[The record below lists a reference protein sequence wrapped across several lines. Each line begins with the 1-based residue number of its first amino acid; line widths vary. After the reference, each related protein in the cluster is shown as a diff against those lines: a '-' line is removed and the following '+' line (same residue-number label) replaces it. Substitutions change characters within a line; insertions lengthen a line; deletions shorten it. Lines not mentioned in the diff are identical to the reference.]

1 MTLAESPTSLL
12 DDIRRIATEVAA
24 PHANEVDRD
33 ARFPAETVDALR
45 DVGALSALVP
55 AELGGRGWPFE
66 TVADAAF
73 ELGRACSA
81 SAMVFAMHQI
91 QVATIARHAAP
102 GSFFADYLGDLVEA
116 PRLIASVTSE
126 IGTGGDLGRS
136 IAALTRDEDGRLH
149 FEKAAPTVSYGAYAD
164 DLLTTVRRSPDAE
177 PGDQVL
183 VLTSRD
189 QNTLEP
195 MGGWDPLGM
204 RGTCSPGFKVSAILE
219 PHQVLETPFA
229 RVATESMVPV
239 THLLW
244 SHVWLG
250 IATEA
255 FDRARAFVR
264 GQARQKPGEMP
275 PTAQRLSRLAGQV
288 SLLRAEVRSELAAFV
303 AASATDDRSELS
315 TMAHQ
320 LRLNNLKI
328 TASEETP
335 RICLAALEICGIVG
349 YRNDTPFAIGRLL
362 RDALSG
368 PLMIANERIHQTNAG
383 LLLVAKDV

>member
-33 ARFPAETVDALR
+33 ARIPAETVDALR

-102 GSFFADYLGDLVEA
+102 GSFFADYLRDLVEA

>member
-1 MTLAESPTSLL
+1 
-12 DDIRRIATEVAA
+12 
-24 PHANEVDRD
+24 
-33 ARFPAETVDALR
+33 
-45 DVGALSALVP
+45 
-55 AELGGRGWPFE
+55 
-66 TVADAAF
+66 
-73 ELGRACSA
+73 
-81 SAMVFAMHQI
+81 
-91 QVATIARHAAP
+91 
-102 GSFFADYLGDLVEA
+102 
-116 PRLIASVTSE
+116 
-126 IGTGGDLGRS
+126 
-136 IAALTRDEDGRLH
+136 
-149 FEKAAPTVSYGAYAD
+149 
-164 DLLTTVRRSPDAE
+164 
-177 PGDQVL
+177 
-183 VLTSRD
+183 
-189 QNTLEP
+189 
-195 MGGWDPLGM
+195 M
-204 RGTCSPGFKVSAILE
+204 RGTCSPGFKVSATLE

-275 PTAQRLSRLAGQV
+275 PTAARLSRLAGQV
-288 SLLRAEVRSELAAFV
+288 ALLRAEVRSELAAFI
-303 AASATDDRSELS
+303 AASETDDRSGLT

>member
-1 MTLAESPTSLL
+1 MTLADAPPSFL
-12 DDIRRIATEVAA
+12 DDVRRIAADVAA

-33 ARFPAETVDALR
+33 ARFPAETIDALR
-45 DVGALSALVP
+45 DIGALSALVP
-55 AELGGRGWPFE
+55 AELGGPGWPFE

-73 ELGRACSA
+73 ELGRVCSA

-91 QVATIARHAAP
+91 QVATIARHVVP
-102 GSFFADYLGDLVEA
+102 GTFFADYLRGLVDA

-136 IAALTRDEDGRLH
+136 IAALTTDEDGRLH

-164 DLLTTVRRSPDAE
+164 DLLTTVRRAPAAE

-183 VLTSRD
+183 VLTSRG
-189 QNTLEP
+189 QHALEP

-204 RGTCSPGFKVSAILE
+204 RGTCSPGFKVNATLE
-219 PHQVLETPFA
+219 SHQVLETPFA

-288 SLLRAEVRSELAAFV
+288 ALLRAEVRSELAAFV
-303 AASATDDRSELS
+303 AASEPDDRSGLT

-349 YRNDTPFAIGRLL
+349 YRNDTPFAVGRLL

-368 PLMIANERIHQTNAG
+368 PLMIANERIHQTNAS
-383 LLLVAKDV
+383 LLLIAKDV

>member
-33 ARFPAETVDALR
+33 ARFPAETVDSLR

-55 AELGGRGWPFE
+55 AELGGPGWPFE

-73 ELGRACSA
+73 ELGRVCSA

-102 GSFFADYLGDLVEA
+102 GSFFADYLRDLVEA

-303 AASATDDRSELS
+303 TASATDDRSELS

-320 LRLNNLKI
+320 LRLNTLKI